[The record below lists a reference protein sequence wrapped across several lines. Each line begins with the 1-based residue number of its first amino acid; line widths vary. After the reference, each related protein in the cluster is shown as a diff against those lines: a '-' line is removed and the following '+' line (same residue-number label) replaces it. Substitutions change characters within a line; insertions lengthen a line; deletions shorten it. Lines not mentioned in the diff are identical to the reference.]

1 MSTSEATH
9 GALLQC
15 SFGQLPCPL
24 VVLPDRRVTAGVLP
38 VATIVDNKPLADVAG
53 FGMCSSPSNPEVI
66 ALTAAAL
73 GVFTRAPCL
82 LALSAPWEPGKPTV
96 TVGGL
101 PALDTSCKLMCDRGG
116 VIAVQ
121 TPAQMTVTVP

>member
-1 MSTSEATH
+1 M
-9 GALLQC
+9 
-15 SFGQLPCPL
+15 
-24 VVLPDRRVTAGVLP
+24 LP

-82 LALSAPWEPGKPTV
+82 PALNTPWEPGTPTV

-101 PALDTSCKLMCDRGG
+101 PVLDTSCKLMCDRGRRYRR
-116 VIAVQ
+116 AKHRRR
-121 TPAQMTVTVP
+121 